1 MIDNTTDAFRSAM
14 QAVLDMAPA
23 APDMPRVEGQAAGRR
38 PVVALAGS
46 FALVLIVVGVGG
58 FLLAQRT
65 DGPNEAGSGIQATPT
80 TVEPTPTT
88 AVLQWNARSVVV
100 YGPESG
106 LENGCAW
113 RLDATGSGTWMIGPC
128 GLLEFTVNA
137 LTAADTV
144 IIPSP
149 LGAMSVAVATDGTVW
164 IGNVDAGVVS
174 YNGESLFEHEI
185 IAPWVEVTRDGTVW
199 ARRLRLGLASFDGV
213 AWVDEPD
220 AGAVSD
226 LAVDDGG
233 TLWVATQ
240 FGIKELSAGGWVAH
254 EPPEDISMMDLIAA
268 PDGIALFN
276 DDAVLRF
283 DGSEWTLV
291 AVPSLADLG
300 VDPTAR
306 YEDEP
311 LDVVDTLEA
320 TDAGVAANGDVWIAS
335 TVYGALRYRD
345 GTWVRFTT
353 EDGLASNHLTFVEVG
368 PDGSVWFGSDD
379 AGLTRLLP

>member
-1 MIDNTTDAFRSAM
+1 MIDNTTDTFRSAI
-14 QAVLDMAPA
+14 QTVLDMAPA
-23 APDMPRVEGQAAGRR
+23 APDMPRVEGQATGRR

-46 FALVLIVVGVGG
+46 FALVLIVVGVGA
-58 FLLAQRT
+58 FLLAQGT

-88 AVLQWNARSVVV
+88 AVLQWNARSVMV

-106 LENGCAW
+106 VENGCAW

-128 GLLEFTVNA
+128 GLLEFTGTRWSLA
-137 LTAADTV
+137 TE
-144 IIPSP
+144 IPLP

-164 IGNVDAGVVS
+164 IGNVDTGVVS
-174 YNGESLFEHEI
+174 YNGESLIEHEV
-185 IAPWVEVTRDGTVW
+185 IAPWVEVTRDDTVW

-233 TLWVATQ
+233 TLWVVSVA
-240 FGIKELSAGGWVAH
+240 GIKELSAGGWVAH
-254 EPPEDISMMDLIAA
+254 EPSEDISMMDLIAA

-300 VDPTAR
+300 VVPTAR

-320 TDAGVAANGDVWIAS
+320 TDAAVAANGDVWIAS

-345 GTWVRFTT
+345 DTWVRFTT

-368 PDGSVWFGSDD
+368 SDGSVWFGSDD

>member
-1 MIDNTTDAFRSAM
+1 MIDNTTDTFRSAM
-14 QAVLDMAPA
+14 QTVLDMAPA
-23 APDMPRVEGQAAGRR
+23 APDMPRVERQAAGRR

-46 FALVLIVVGVGG
+46 FALVLIVVGVGA

-65 DGPNEAGSGIQATPT
+65 ETPT
-80 TVEPTPTT
+80 A

-106 LENGCAW
+106 VDDGCAW
-113 RLDATGSGTWMIGPC
+113 RLDATGSGTWMLGPC
-128 GLLEFTVNA
+128 GLLEFTGTRWSLA
-137 LTAADTV
+137 TE
-144 IIPSP
+144 IPFP
-149 LGAMSVAVATDGTVW
+149 LGAMDVAVATDGTVW
-164 IGNVDAGVVS
+164 IGNVDTGVVS
-174 YNGESLFEHEI
+174 YNGQSLFEHEV
-185 IAPWVEVTRDGTVW
+185 IAPWVEITRDGTVW

-213 AWVDEPD
+213 AWVNEPD

-226 LAVDDGG
+226 LAVDDDG
-233 TLWVATQ
+233 TLWVVADAEPGDESTR
-240 FGIKELSAGGWVAH
+240 GIKELSAGGWVAH

-283 DGSEWTLV
+283 NGSEWTLV
-291 AVPSLADLG
+291 AVPSLTNLG
-300 VDPTAR
+300 VIPIAL

-311 LDVVDTLEA
+311 VVDTLEA
-320 TDAGVAANGDVWIAS
+320 TDAAVSANGDVWIAS
-335 TVYGALRYRD
+335 WVYGALRYRD

-368 PDGSVWFGSDD
+368 SDGSVWFGSDD